1 MKVRFGIAF
10 LLLMGLG
17 GLLAACGP
25 AAPPA
30 SPPPVKDGKPAGAAP
45 GAWDELLAA
54 ARREGT
60 LNIYATAVQAGIVP
74 LRESF
79 GAKYGINLEFVQG
92 RPPEVTAKI
101 DAERRAGLY
110 LADIGHLGETTQT
123 MDIKPKGILQPIAP
137 LIVQPDITDPKNW
150 LGGRVPY
157 LDKDTHGVMFAQMA
171 IPHAVVSTELV
182 KPGELSSF
190 TDILDPKWKGKIIFS
205 DPTISGTSPNL
216 LAALHKVLGEQKA
229 IDVFKKLAAHD
240 VQITR
245 DQRLLLESVA
255 RGKYAI
261 GLGQSM
267 ALFAEFERAKAP
279 IRIHN
284 FKEPR
289 FISGGPGNLAVFNN
303 NPHPNATK
311 LYVNWILSKE
321 GSTVWAQA
329 FQYPVAR
336 QDVPKEGLN
345 PDTLP
350 RADDIFPDQ
359 EQMNLRVEL
368 RKESAEIFKIR

>member
-1 MKVRFGIAF
+1 MKAKFGIAF
-10 LLLMGLG
+10 LLLVGLG
-17 GLLAACGP
+17 SLLAACGP
-25 AAPPA
+25 AAAPT
-30 SPPPVKDGKPAGAAP
+30 SPPPGKEGKPEAAAP
-45 GAWDELLAA
+45 RAWDELVAA
-54 ARREGT
+54 ARKEGV
-60 LNIYATAVQAGIVP
+60 LNLYATAVQAGVVP

-79 GAKYGINLEFVQG
+79 GAKYGIDVEFVQG

-101 DAERRAGLY
+101 EAERRAGLY
-110 LADIGHLGETTQT
+110 LADIGHLGETTTT

-150 LGGRVPY
+150 IGGKLPY
-157 LDKDTHGVMFAQMA
+157 LDKDTHGFMFASMA

-182 KPGELSSF
+182 KSGELSSF

-216 LAALHKVLGEQKA
+216 LAAMHKTFGEQKA
-229 IDVFKKLAAHD
+229 IDVFKKLAAND

-289 FISGGPGNLAVFNN
+289 FISGGPGNLAVFTN

-311 LYVNWILSKE
+311 LYVNWLLSKE
-321 GSTVWAQA
+321 GLTVWSQA

-336 QDVPKEGLN
+336 LDVPKEGLD
-345 PDTLP
+345 PETLP
-350 RADDIFPDQ
+350 RADDIFPDL
-359 EQMNLRVEL
+359 EQMNLRVDL
-368 RKESAEIFKIR
+368 RKQSAEIFKIR